1 MATAMPLLA
10 QQATFKSSVSL
21 LQVDVTVLD
30 RAGAP
35 VPGLTADD
43 FVVTL
48 NSKRQPVRSA
58 AFIEAGGATPG
69 SELNAHGVEISR
81 QATNNASRTEPRLFV
96 VMADDLSLSATNG
109 KGLFVAAERFLSRV
123 PAGDW
128 IGVTTTSGLG
138 RSINPTQDHRAVETV
153 LRKTFGA
160 QFDPRAMG
168 GKGPF
173 VGMNEALEIDSGMRN
188 VLVTVI
194 QRECPSLRGKIL
206 RPDQMIVDDSCAE
219 EVDRRA
225 RRTATMAKRQTAE
238 QIASYVA
245 AINAMAAAPG
255 IKHLV
260 ILTGGLALHNN
271 AIDLNVVAR
280 AAAAAGVQL
289 TVMGEEP
296 DENPEVGG
304 SRAQI
309 ADDRQR
315 LQWAQTMADMS
326 GGQFFTVIGQAD
338 RFFDRVLQSAS
349 AVYRLG
355 VELPADI
362 PAGAE
367 IAVTAKV
374 NRPNLTTL
382 ASHHSAAPSNAP
394 ALPIDD
400 QLRAAIASGQTR
412 YGVPIRMATAIRRSP
427 TDAALNELIVNVAV
441 PSAVA
446 GPLTTVFGLVD
457 GTGALKSGR
466 RVVATPTDRDD
477 YRLSFALPVTSSQHV
492 LRFAVADATGA
503 VGSIDV
509 PVRTALAAGPIPSS
523 DLLVWV
529 ADAAGHAQFLTIE
542 ELPSQV
548 NELHAMLELYVGDMP
563 PADLSVKMSL
573 TRSGD
578 ANASVTANA
587 LLAREKDIVRAEA
600 PVSVANL
607 APGTYLLRATVFA
620 ANNVMSELTTTI
632 TKVR

>member
-1 MATAMPLLA
+1 MKSALRSTIGALLVTTLPLWA
-10 QQATFKSSVSL
+10 QQATFKSGVSL

-48 NSKRQPVRSA
+48 NGTRQPVRSA
-58 AFIEAGGATPG
+58 AFIEAAGPALGG
-69 SELNAHGVEISR
+69 ELNAHGLEISR
-81 QATNNASRTEPRLFV
+81 QATNATSRTEPRLFV

-160 QFDPRAMG
+160 AFDPRAMG
-168 GKGPF
+168 GAGPF

-194 QRECPSLRGKIL
+194 QRECPALRGRIL
-206 RPDQMIVDDSCAE
+206 RPDQMIVADACAE

-225 RRTATMAKRQTAE
+225 RRTATLAKRQTAE

-271 AIDLNVVAR
+271 ALDLSVVAR
-280 AAAAAGVQL
+280 AAAASGVQL

-296 DENPEVGG
+296 DLDMLVGA
-304 SRAQI
+304 SRAQL

-355 VELPADI
+355 VELPPDI
-362 PAGAE
+362 SAGAE

-382 ASHHSAAPSNAP
+382 ASHHSAAPSTAP
-394 ALPIDD
+394 PLPIDD
-400 QLRAAIASGQTR
+400 QLRAAIASGHTR
-412 YGVPIRMATAIRRSP
+412 YGVPIR
-427 TDAALNELIVNVAV
+427 VA
-441 PSAVA
+441 
-446 GPLTTVFGLVD
+446 
-457 GTGALKSGR
+457 
-466 RVVATPTDRDD
+466 
-477 YRLSFALPVTSSQHV
+477 
-492 LRFAVADATGA
+492 
-503 VGSIDV
+503 
-509 PVRTALAAGPIPSS
+509 
-523 DLLVWV
+523 
-529 ADAAGHAQFLTIE
+529 
-542 ELPSQV
+542 
-548 NELHAMLELYVGDMP
+548 
-563 PADLSVKMSL
+563 
-573 TRSGD
+573 
-578 ANASVTANA
+578 
-587 LLAREKDIVRAEA
+587 
-600 PVSVANL
+600 
-607 APGTYLLRATVFA
+607 
-620 ANNVMSELTTTI
+620 
-632 TKVR
+632 